1 METFQ
6 SAIACHQQGN
16 LAEAKKLYAA
26 FLQGNPDHF
35 DALHLSGIVAFEMKE
50 PLESI
55 ELYTRAFKIRSDFA
69 PLYSNFG
76 NTRLF

>member
-35 DALHLSGIVAFEMKE
+35 DALHLSGIVAFETK
-50 PLESI
+50 
-55 ELYTRAFKIRSDFA
+55 
-69 PLYSNFG
+69 
-76 NTRLF
+76 